1 MANPLYITLGYGKA
15 EIATIVKLFGIWV
28 GIAGGFVV
36 AAYGFPT
43 FFAMT
48 AAVGIPVVALCF
60 AVGRIPQRT
69 APEEAVTE
77 APVEA
82 APDTAPGNPTGPVG
96 LASAEASPE
105 ISPKAARAQT

>member
-1 MANPLYITLGYGKA
+1 MSSLTTPGFAATQYALFSSLYALPGKL
-15 EIATIVKLFGIWV
+15 V
-28 GIAGGFVV
+28 AGTSGFVV

-69 APEEAVTE
+69 APEAAEPE
-77 APVEA
+77 GAPA
-82 APDTAPGNPTGPVG
+82 TGAGNPTGPVG
-96 LASAEASPE
+96 LASAEAGPE
-105 ISPKAARAQT
+105 IPPKVARAQT